1 MKARTPLALNWP
13 DGSIPQPTSHTTLKI
28 LASQRVLDKQ
38 PGTTLQ
44 PDQLAAA
51 ALYEV
56 KGITVY
62 QSLVNGDQ
70 IDRAAVTAP
79 MTIIHPQLFCT
90 VNYERLEAAVSGG
103 RVGATTIGGSG
114 YLS

>member
-1 MKARTPLALNWP
+1 MKTRRTFALNWP
-13 DGSIPQPTSHTTLKI
+13 YGSIPQPTRHTRLKI
-28 LASQRVLDKQ
+28 LAPQRVLDKQ
-38 PGTTLQ
+38 PGTALQ

-56 KGITVY
+56 QGITVY
-62 QSLVNGDQ
+62 ESLVNGDQ

-90 VNYERLEAAVSGG
+90 VNYEGLEAAVSGG
-103 RVGATTIGGSG
+103 WVGATTIGGSG
-114 YLS
+114 YMW

>member
-1 MKARTPLALNWP
+1 MKTRTPLTLNWP
-13 DGSIPQPTSHTTLKI
+13 YGSIPQPTRHTTLKV
-28 LASQRVLDKQ
+28 LTPQGVLDKQ
-38 PGTTLQ
+38 PGTALE

-56 KGITVY
+56 QGITVY

-70 IDRAAVTAP
+70 IDRAAVPAP

-90 VNYERLEAAVSGG
+90 VNYEGLQAAVSGG